1 MQKKH
6 LTECLS
12 EHSSLEKRLTLQ
24 SKDFIQT
31 IAPYIQI
38 KITELW
44 GTCNR
49 LTECD
54 LLKEYFYPLQ
64 RILEVKE
71 GRHQMNKE
79 RAKEIFHSEDMIHVM
94 HEDREIYIEEVIER
108 NEMARIHPM
117 DQPNIVQKV
126 PLYELKE
133 SETH

>member
-1 MQKKH
+1 
-6 LTECLS
+6 
-12 EHSSLEKRLTLQ
+12 
-24 SKDFIQT
+24 
-31 IAPYIQI
+31 
-38 KITELW
+38 
-44 GTCNR
+44 
-49 LTECD
+49 
-54 LLKEYFYPLQ
+54 
-64 RILEVKE
+64 
-71 GRHQMNKE
+71 MNKE